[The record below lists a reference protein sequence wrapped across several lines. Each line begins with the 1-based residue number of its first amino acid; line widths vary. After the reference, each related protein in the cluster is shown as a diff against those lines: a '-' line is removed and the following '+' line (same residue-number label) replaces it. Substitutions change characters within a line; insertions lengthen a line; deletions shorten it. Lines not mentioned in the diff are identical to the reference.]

1 MPQKQT
7 VQAILAIK
15 WNIGHIKKNV
25 TLLKRSGITSV
36 PTDHPER
43 SSEAFD
49 FVPHGWTAER
59 NGRLSNRNSFSLES

>member
-7 VQAILAIK
+7 VQAILSIK
-15 WNIGHIKKNV
+15 WNIGHIKKKCDII
-25 TLLKRSGITSV
+25 KRSGITSV